1 MFSNIVYN
9 PLLPVIA
16 VGRKKNGIKEVGME
30 KYAIQVIPQNCT
42 GCLQCQLAC
51 SELYTRRFTLH
62 EARLQ
67 VVFTNTGCTI
77 RFSDDC
83 TCCGVCTDHCLY
95 EALMKTPRE
104 AA

>member
-1 MFSNIVYN
+1 MC
-9 PLLPVIA
+9 
-16 VGRKKNGIKEVGME
+16 ME
-30 KYAIQVIPQNCT
+30 KCAIQVIPQNCT

-83 TCCGVCTDHCLY
+83 TCCGVCADHCLY
-95 EALMKTPRE
+95 EALVKTPRE